1 MAINKNFIIKNGL
14 EVSQDVLYVDPSTG
28 KVGIGLTAPSAK
40 LTVSGDAYVTGLGTI
55 TTLNSTTATIGQVE
69 ISSGVV
75 TGATYYGDGS
85 TLSGLVTSITA
96 GDFINVS
103 ASTGNVTITGLANT
117 SNVNADSLVVTGV
130 STLGVVTGATYY
142 GDGSNLTGSS
152 PDFIAGSG
160 ISSDSTYVGT
170 GITLFNFIGG
180 SNIDVDATKSGTTAN
195 VTLNTSE
202 SIVITQLNVSG
213 ATTTNTL
220 NATGNA
226 VFDANIGIGSDSP
239 AQRLDILGSGNQWIR
254 VTGTSGANST
264 DAWFGVVAGS
274 SGYITVDNDGSGDGY
289 EELIFD
295 VGGSNIAVL
304 KKDVGKN
311 PALLVNTTSH
321 LDDNASLQVSGST
334 YLNGDVLIDGSNKSL
349 ILNASTSKIGVGTTA
364 ARATL
369 DVEGGAYINN
379 GTLEVSTSVS
389 PTLYLDAKNDNY
401 PAIMFTGKPN
411 GGVPDTQMGSV
422 GFGGVTDSELEI
434 WSEGTVSLKS
444 TSYSSTDGLFVNNN
458 KVGIGTTNPTAKLH
472 VVGDALVSGIVTAT
486 LFVGNV
492 TGTASYATTAGTASY
507 ATTAGIAT
515 YATTAGVAT
524 ALLGGNAGVNTT
536 STPTNL
542 YVSGNAASNIV
553 ALGNTDANTTL
564 DFSQGNNFSLTLTNS
579 IVLSNPTGVTTGQ
592 SGIIM
597 ISQDGIGSRTCAFGS
612 HWDFPSATPPTL
624 STGANA
630 LDCITYFVRSST
642 SIVANSL
649 IGIGTL

>member
-1 MAINKNFIIKNGL
+1 M
-14 EVSQDVLYVDPSTG
+14 
-28 KVGIGLTAPSAK
+28 
-40 LTVSGDAYVTGLGTI
+40 
-55 TTLNSTTATIGQVE
+55 
-69 ISSGVV
+69 
-75 TGATYYGDGS
+75 
-85 TLSGLVTSITA
+85 
-96 GDFINVS
+96 
-103 ASTGNVTITGLANT
+103 
-117 SNVNADSLVVTGV
+117 
-130 STLGVVTGATYY
+130 
-142 GDGSNLTGSS
+142 
-152 PDFIAGSG
+152 
-160 ISSDSTYVGT
+160 
-170 GITLFNFIGG
+170 
-180 SNIDVDATKSGTTAN
+180 
-195 VTLNTSE
+195 
-202 SIVITQLNVSG
+202 
-213 ATTTNTL
+213 
-220 NATGNA
+220 
-226 VFDANIGIGSDSP
+226 
-239 AQRLDILGSGNQWIR
+239 
-254 VTGTSGANST
+254 
-264 DAWFGVVAGS
+264 
-274 SGYITVDNDGSGDGY
+274 
-289 EELIFD
+289 
-295 VGGSNIAVL
+295 
-304 KKDVGKN
+304 
-311 PALLVNTTSH
+311 
-321 LDDNASLQVSGST
+321 QVSGST

-515 YATTAGVAT
+515 YATTAGIATYATTAGIATYATTAGVAT